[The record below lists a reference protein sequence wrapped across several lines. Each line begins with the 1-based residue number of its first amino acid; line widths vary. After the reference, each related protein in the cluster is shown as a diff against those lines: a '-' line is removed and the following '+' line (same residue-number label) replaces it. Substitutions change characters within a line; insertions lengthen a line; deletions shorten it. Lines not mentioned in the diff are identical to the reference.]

1 MKLSEPQQT
10 ISDDPK
16 RFRVVSAGRRFGKSF
31 LSINEIAK
39 YARHP
44 DQHVLYV
51 APTYRQ
57 AKNVIWEELK
67 SRLYAKQWIAK
78 ANESE
83 LEITLINN
91 SKIRI
96 RSADNYDALRGSKYN
111 FIVMDEVADIKDDAW
126 YQVLRPTLSDTQGDA
141 LFIGTPKGRGSW
153 FYDLYQQYKEN
164 SDWSSYQFTTVD
176 GGNVTESEI
185 ESAQRDLDERTFQQ
199 EYLAKFVDYSGMI
212 YYAFDFDHHVKKLP
226 DISTV
231 DPRVPLRIGLD
242 FNLDPMSAVV
252 SVRNHDELMIFDEIV
267 IYGSNTSEMVR
278 EIQTRYPNRKIIVYP
293 DATGKRTNTNSQGMS
308 DHIILNNAGFKLIT
322 DRANPNVNDSIIR
335 VNSALKNDHIW
346 IDPRCRNL
354 IESMGRYAYKEGTRQ
369 PDKTG
374 GWDHMCDAIRYL
386 VWQEIS
392 ESKQYHFST
401 AKTFRVPRK

>member
-1 MKLSEPQQT
+1 MRLSEPQQT
-10 ISDDPK
+10 ISDDPH

-67 SRLYAKQWIAK
+67 SRLYAKQWISK
-78 ANESE
+78 VNESE
-83 LEITLINN
+83 LEITLVNN
-91 SKIRI
+91 SRIRI

-111 FIVMDEVADIKDDAW
+111 FLVMDEVADIKEDCW

-164 SDWSSYQFTTVD
+164 SDWNSYQFTTVD

-185 ESAQRDLDERTFQQ
+185 ESAQRDLDDRTFQQ

-212 YYAFDFDHHVKKLP
+212 FYAFDFDRHVKPLP
-226 DISTV
+226 GIDTI
-231 DPRVPLRIGLD
+231 DARVPIRVGMD
-242 FNLDPMSAVV
+242 FNIDPMSAVI
-252 SVRNHDELMIFDEIV
+252 SVRHHNELRVIDEIV

-278 EIQTRYPNRKIIVYP
+278 EIRQRYPDRKVLVYP
-293 DATGKRTNTNSQGMS
+293 DATGKRSNTNSQGIS
-308 DHIILNNAGFKLIT
+308 DHIILSNAGFKLVT
-322 DRANPNVNDSIIR
+322 ERANPNVNDSIIA
-335 VNSALKNDHIW
+335 VNSAFKTDKVW
-346 IDPRCRNL
+346 IDPGCKHL
-354 IESMGRYAYKEGTRQ
+354 IDSLSRYAYKEGTRQ
-369 PDKTG
+369 PDKG
-374 GWDHMCDAIRYL
+374 QGWDHMADAIRYL
-386 VWQEIS
+386 IWQEIKLEHKYPHTHGKS
-392 ESKQYHFST
+392 
-401 AKTFRVPRK
+401 FRSL